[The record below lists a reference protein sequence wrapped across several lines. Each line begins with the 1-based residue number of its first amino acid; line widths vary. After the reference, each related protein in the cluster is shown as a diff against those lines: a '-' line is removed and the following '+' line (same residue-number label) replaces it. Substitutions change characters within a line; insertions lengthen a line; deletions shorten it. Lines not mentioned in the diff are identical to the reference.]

1 MPGSFDLRQREMAH
15 LLAVPPLATPTAAL
29 GVDDAGTAAAAT
41 WVFFH
46 VQLLVVASLAFYQAP
61 EF

>member
-1 MPGSFDLRQREMAH
+1 MAH